1 MFDIFNKIAYDDK
14 MIYAVAPPE
23 LVIRKILKTSRWINV
38 VDNNITKSK
47 HESEAEFN
55 ALLELL
61 EPILKH
67 PDSAELL
74 NQIYIIT
81 MYKSFSLYIQ
91 KNIKDKILALSK
103 NQKIPEKLQ
112 DFCSKNIGT
121 IHAFQGKEADT
132 VIYATWGSTSS
143 RYRH

>member
-1 MFDIFNKIAYDDK
+1 

-81 MYKSFSLYIQ
+81 MYKSFSL
-91 KNIKDKILALSK
+91 
-103 NQKIPEKLQ
+103 
-112 DFCSKNIGT
+112 
-121 IHAFQGKEADT
+121 
-132 VIYATWGSTSS
+132 
-143 RYRH
+143 